1 MKNANLKGENNIF
14 AIRLKALMENKVTQ
28 QQLADVLN
36 IKRQTISLYLNGA
49 SLPPLEKLVDIAN
62 YFNVSSDYLLGLTNV
77 KSVQA
82 DIKAMCE
89 YTGLSEK
96 SLKVLNMYTDY
107 KSIEALETHPFFET
121 VNKLIENA
129 EESPFSHFINLN
141 NCEPLG
147 MKVIDLKKAE
157 EEYNKTKRIDILTD
171 IANFLDFDAALR
183 NFSVNFAG
191 DVSRGRSIGE
201 IGKLTNEEIFDS
213 IMFKRIE
220 SELKELQKNFGLKK
234 WADCDAND

>member
-1 MKNANLKGENNIF
+1 MQKANLKGENNIF
-14 AIRLKALMENKVTQ
+14 AIRLKGLMENKVTQ

-36 IKRQTISLYLNGA
+36 IKRQTISLYLNGV
-49 SLPPLEKLVDIAN
+49 SLPPIEKLVDIAN
-62 YFNVSSDYLLGLTNV
+62 YFNVSTDYLLGLTDV

-107 KSIEALETHPFFET
+107 KSIEALETYPFFKT

-129 EESPFSHFINLN
+129 EESPVDHFLN
-141 NCEPLG
+141 KNNSMPLG
-147 MKVIDLKKAE
+147 MEALDLAKLE
-157 EEYNKTKRIDILTD
+157 EEYKKTKRIDVLTD
-171 IANFLDFDAALR
+171 IANFLDFDAAKR
-183 NFSVNFAG
+183 DFSVNFAG
-191 DVSRGRSIGE
+191 DISRGHSIGE

-220 SELKELQKNFGLKK
+220 NGLKELQKNFGLKK
-234 WADCDAND
+234 WVDDNADD